1 MRILVIEDDMN
12 LAGVISR
19 GLRKHS
25 YAADIAVDGEH
36 GLFLA
41 QTSDYDL
48 VILDVMMPKLN
59 GFEVC
64 RQLRTGGS
72 HFPIL
77 MLTARDAVADR
88 VEGLDSGADDYLV
101 KPFDFVELLARV
113 RALLR
118 RRPNWT
124 DERTAVADLT
134 LDRSTRTATRSSRKI
149 ALTAKEYSLLEFL
162 MEHAGRVVTREQIA
176 EHVWDLNFDAF
187 SNVIDVYIKRL
198 RQKIDLEGE
207 PPLIH
212 TRRGMG
218 YILLANE

>member
-19 GLRKHS
+19 GLRKHA

-48 VILDVMMPKLN
+48 VILDVMMPKVN

-88 VEGLDSGADDYLV
+88 VQGLDSGADDYLV

-134 LDRSTRTATRSSRKI
+134 LDRSTRTATRSSREI

-207 PPLIH
+207 APLIH

-218 YILLANE
+218 YILLSDE